1 MVQAKGEY
9 LYYYEEKYLE
19 DINFIN
25 IKQNRIEQNIIRLGQ
40 DILRKSEI

>member
-9 LYYYEEKYLE
+9 LYYYEEKNLE

>member
-9 LYYYEEKYLE
+9 LYYEEKNLE

>member
-9 LYYYEEKYLE
+9 LYYYDEKNLE

>member
-9 LYYYEEKYLE
+9 LYYYEEKNLE

-25 IKQNRIEQNIIRLGQ
+25 IKQNRIEHNIIRLGQ